1 LRCIYVSYGDV
12 SKIQLKP
19 SAKPLDALLQTGF
32 DLYVEVAPK
41 QWMRAVDLPS
51 NHPANV
57 NLQAGAYKAGLM
69 DANGQTFTILNAY
82 NPEHKKLAAQ
92 EGLYIDVP
100 YTQQKHEQLE
110 QNIQKVLDELEQQIE
125 FKELKALA
133 DNIEKRLKRL
143 QKTEKTKEKQP
154 MWDGVVNDTLSL
166 ADALEKAV
174 ELTPDTG
181 YERLAFKQAVEK
193 AKKEVALETA
203 VQESVLL
210 NPELL
215 KDLRRRLLED

>member
-1 LRCIYVSYGDV
+1 LRCIYVAYGDV
-12 SKIQLKP
+12 SKVQLKA

-32 DLYVEVAPK
+32 DLYVETSPK
-41 QWMRAVDLPS
+41 QWMRAIDLPS

-57 NLQAGAYKAGLM
+57 NLKAEACLVGLT
-69 DANGQTFTILNAY
+69 DTNGQAFTILNAY
-82 NPEHKKLAAQ
+82 NPEHKRLAAQ

-110 QNIQKVLDELEQQIE
+110 QNIQKVLDELEEAVQ
-125 FKELKALA
+125 FKELKMLA

-143 QKTEKTKEKQP
+143 QKTEKNKEKQP

-181 YERLAFKQAVEK
+181 YERLAFRQAVEK
-193 AKKEVALETA
+193 AKKEAVLETA
-203 VQESVLL
+203 TEESILL

-215 KDLRRRLLED
+215 KGLRQRLLED

>member
-1 LRCIYVSYGDV
+1 MRTIYVAYGDI
-12 SKIQLKP
+12 SKVQLKA

-32 DLYVEVAPK
+32 DLYVETSPK
-41 QWMRAVDLPS
+41 QWMRAIDLPS

-57 NLQAGAYKAGLM
+57 NLQAGTYKAGLM
-69 DANGQTFTILNAY
+69 DADGQTFTILNAY
-82 NPEHKKLAAQ
+82 NLEHRALAAR
-92 EGLYIDVP
+92 EGLYINVP

-110 QNIQKVLDELEQQIE
+110 QNIQKILDELEEAVQ

-133 DNIEKRLKRL
+133 GNIEKRLKRL
-143 QKTEKTKEKQP
+143 QKTEKNKEKQP

-181 YERLAFKQAVEK
+181 YERLAFRQAVQK
-193 AKKEVALETA
+193 AKKEAALES
-203 VQESVLL
+203 SVEKSILF
-210 NPELL
+210 NQTLL
-215 KDLRRRLLED
+215 KGLRCRLLED